1 MASRQN
7 ISSGAPWEALVG
19 YSRAVRVGQTV
30 YVSGTVASD
39 EAGQVIGPGDSYAQA
54 VYILRK
60 IETALVQAGATL
72 GDVVRTRLY
81 VTDMGRWQEVT
92 RAHAEVFAAIRPAA
106 TLVAV
111 AALISPEYLVE
122 IEVDAMI
129 GADGERPTTG

>member
-1 MASRQN
+1 MAARQN

-19 YSRAVRVGQTV
+19 YSRAVRVGQSV

-39 EAGQVIGPGDSYAQA
+39 ENGQVVGPGDPYAQA
-54 VYILRK
+54 VYVLRK
-60 IETALVQAGATL
+60 IETALAQAGATM
-72 GDVVRTRLY
+72 GDVVRTRMYL
-81 VTDMGRWQEVT
+81 TDIGNWQTVT

-122 IEVDAMI
+122 IEVDAVI
-129 GADGERPTTG
+129 GAGGEGT